1 MVHVFIR
8 LNTAS
13 AVPIYRQI
21 LDQIR
26 YQIASRRLQPGDRL
40 PSVRSLA
47 RRLAANQNTIL
58 KVYDQLAADGLVERR
73 QGDGS
78 FVAESTI
85 VLRRSERKKRLRDT
99 LSQAAVQ
106 ARLFEIPTEDVHDLL
121 DREIDSVAGE
131 ADVARGGP
139 VR

>member
-13 AVPIYRQI
+13 AVPMYRQI

-106 ARLFEIPTEDVHDLL
+106 GRLFEIPTEDVHDLL

>member
-131 ADVARGGP
+131 PDVARGGP

>member
-78 FVAESTI
+78 FVSESTP
-85 VLRRSERKKRLRDT
+85 VLRRTERKKRLRDT

-106 ARLFEIPTEDVHDLL
+106 ARLFEIPSEDVHDLL

-131 ADVARGGP
+131 PDVARGGP

>member
-1 MVHVFIR
+1 MFIR

-131 ADVARGGP
+131 PDVARGGP

>member
-1 MVHVFIR
+1 MILVFIR
-8 LNTAS
+8 LNSTS

-26 YQIASRRLQPGDRL
+26 FQIASGRLQRGDRL

-58 KVYDQLAADGLVERR
+58 KVYDQLATDGLVERR

-78 FVAESTI
+78 FVAGSTL

-106 ARLFEIPTEDVHDLL
+106 ARLFEIPSDEVHDLL
-121 DREIDSVAGE
+121 DREIDSVAG
-131 ADVARGGP
+131 APDVVRGGS

>member
-139 VR
+139 IR

>member
-1 MVHVFIR
+1 MFIR

-78 FVAESTI
+78 FVSESTI